1 MHLLQPFGRGCWA
14 DPQIPSSP
22 AQQGCPIP
30 SHQLHPADGCLQTHC
45 ISNPAGPASF
55 PTFCSTFHY
64 TPLYS
69 KASRHAAITI
79 IIADLLHL
87 QSEVMAVTRPSIFPS
102 FPPRQLE
109 IKPFICI
116 YMILLC
122 SLWDREIY
130 LLLSLMFD
138 YTLRRQWATKCR
150 DTSELSYWKP
160 LGDSNSTSGLG
171 RWEREC
177 SVFWERQIWSAF
189 FFLKVKN
196 LFSISHKNGWEN
208 KSSIKMHVKIWM
220 CWCRGPSRAGMLGCV
235 PLTAANFPSQ
245 EDY

>member
-1 MHLLQPFGRGCWA
+1 MALSC
-14 DPQIPSSP
+14 
-22 AQQGCPIP
+22 
-30 SHQLHPADGCLQTHC
+30 GCLQTLYRC
-45 ISNPAGPASF
+45 IFNPPGLASF

-87 QSEVMAVTRPSIFPS
+87 QSEVIAVTRPSIFPS

-177 SVFWERQIWSAF
+177 SVFWERQIWSVF
-189 FFLKVKN
+189 
-196 LFSISHKNGWEN
+196 
-208 KSSIKMHVKIWM
+208 
-220 CWCRGPSRAGMLGCV
+220 
-235 PLTAANFPSQ
+235 
-245 EDY
+245 

>member
-1 MHLLQPFGRGCWA
+1 MEAWVFNPCISCSPLGGDAGQIHRSPLLQLTRA
-14 DPQIPSSP
+14 APSP
-22 AQQGCPIP
+22 P
-30 SHQLHPADGCLQTHC
+30 HQLRPADGCLQTRC

-122 SLWDREIY
+122 SL
-130 LLLSLMFD
+130 
-138 YTLRRQWATKCR
+138 
-150 DTSELSYWKP
+150 
-160 LGDSNSTSGLG
+160 
-171 RWEREC
+171 
-177 SVFWERQIWSAF
+177 
-189 FFLKVKN
+189 
-196 LFSISHKNGWEN
+196 
-208 KSSIKMHVKIWM
+208 
-220 CWCRGPSRAGMLGCV
+220 
-235 PLTAANFPSQ
+235 
-245 EDY
+245 

>member
-1 MHLLQPFGRGCWA
+1 MEAWIFNPCIWGSPSLGGDAGQIHDSSLLRLTLGCCVPTSKA
-14 DPQIPSSP
+14 LP
-22 AQQGCPIP
+22 C
-30 SHQLHPADGCLQTHC
+30 GCLQTLRRC
-45 ISNPAGPASF
+45 IFSPPGPASF
-55 PTFCSTFHY
+55 PTFCSPFHY

-87 QSEVMAVTRPSIFPS
+87 QSEVIVVTRPSIFPS

-160 LGDSNSTSGLG
+160 LGDSNSASGLG

-177 SVFWERQIWSAF
+177 SVFWERQIWSGF
-189 FFLKVKN
+189 FFKGGGEKTFPLTKKD
-196 LFSISHKNGWEN
+196 WEN
-208 KSSIKMHVKIWM
+208 KNVVRKTHLKIWI
-220 CWCRGPSRAGMLGCV
+220 C
-235 PLTAANFPSQ
+235 
-245 EDY
+245 

>member
-1 MHLLQPFGRGCWA
+1 MEARVFNPCIWGSPSLGGYAGQIHESSLLWLSRGSPVPFSTALPCAR
-14 DPQIPSSP
+14 
-22 AQQGCPIP
+22 
-30 SHQLHPADGCLQTHC
+30 LQTLHRC
-45 ISNPAGPASF
+45 IFSLPGPASF
-55 PTFCSTFHY
+55 PTFCSPFHY

-87 QSEVMAVTRPSIFPS
+87 QSEVIAVTRPSIFPS

-177 SVFWERQIWSAF
+177 SVFWERQIWWGFS
-189 FFLKVKN
+189 LKVEGKTYFPS
-196 LFSISHKNGWEN
+196 LTKNGWEN
-208 KSSIKMHVKIWM
+208 KNVVMKTHLKIWI
-220 CWCRGPSRAGMLGCV
+220 C
-235 PLTAANFPSQ
+235 
-245 EDY
+245 